1 MCVKTHPAQFIP
13 CNLQRVLAPH
23 RQMGESSLPA
33 SQLYLLAGVA
43 GLSNWG
49 DGDLNR
55 LSKLEPAPGTHL
67 RSPSG
72 RGGW

>member
-1 MCVKTHPAQFIP
+1 MCVKTHPAKFIP
-13 CNLQRVLAPH
+13 CNLQLVLALH

-33 SQLYLLAGVA
+33 SQLYLLASIA
-43 GLSNWG
+43 ELRNWG

-55 LSKLEPAPGTHL
+55 LSKLELAPGTHL